1 MTRIIKEHKIIGTI
15 DISTKDI
22 NANIENA
29 QSLRIYFREISKG
42 IIDIV
47 VYPTSFDKANRF
59 FFVPTDDKFFFVPTD
74 DTKWLI
80 HVGISNINWVGR
92 NRARDIYK
100 YLVLKHKFKQEN
112 S

>member
-1 MTRIIKEHKIIGTI
+1 MTRTIKEHKIIGNI
-15 DISTKDI
+15 DISTKNI

-29 QSLRIYFREISKG
+29 QSLTIYFREISSD

-47 VYPTSFDKANRF
+47 VYPTSFLKAN
-59 FFVPTDDKFFFVPTD
+59 KFFFVPTD
-74 DTKWLI
+74 DTEWLI
-80 HVGISNINWVGR
+80 NVGMSNMNWIGR
-92 NRARDIYK
+92 KRARDIYK

>member
-1 MTRIIKEHKIIGTI
+1 MTKTIKEHKIIGNI

-29 QSLRIYFREISKG
+29 QSLTIYFREISSD

-47 VYPTSFDKANRF
+47 VYPTSFDKAYDF
-59 FFVPTDDKFFFVPTD
+59 FIVSTDDMR
-74 DTKWLI
+74 WLI
-80 HVGISNINWVGR
+80 NVGMSNMNWVDR

-100 YLVLKHKFKQEN
+100 YLVLKHKFK
-112 S
+112 

>member
-1 MTRIIKEHKIIGTI
+1 MTKTIKEHKIIGNI

-29 QSLRIYFREISKG
+29 QSLTIYFREISKG

-47 VYPTSFDKANRF
+47 VYPTSFDKAN
-59 FFVPTDDKFFFVPTD
+59 KFFFVPTD
-74 DTKWLI
+74 DTRWLI
-80 HVGISNINWVGR
+80 NVGMSNMNWIGR